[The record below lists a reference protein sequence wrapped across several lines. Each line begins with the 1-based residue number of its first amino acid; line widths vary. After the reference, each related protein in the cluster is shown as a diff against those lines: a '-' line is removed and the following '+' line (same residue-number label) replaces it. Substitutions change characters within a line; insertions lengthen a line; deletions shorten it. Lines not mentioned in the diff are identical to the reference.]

1 MCDNLHLN
9 SIKQCAT
16 PLNTLFFSEFNK
28 NLLQRGIRQEFRNK
42 TGVSIDYQN
51 SDDLY
56 SIMRVVFVNNAG
68 DQMTRVNE
76 QVKFMNSVVI
86 NTAVGQIQT
95 GVSQYMGYRKDIDNL
110 AVPLINQLI
119 QAPMG
124 RRSIRVLK
132 LVCKKYN
139 LGYYKR

>member
-110 AVPLINQLI
+110 AVPIDQPINTSTYGKNIDKSTQI
-119 QAPMG
+119 GM
-124 RRSIRVLK
+124 
-132 LVCKKYN
+132 
-139 LGYYKR
+139 